1 MQFDFETGEIL
12 LLDKPLTWSSFDLVK
27 KVRNSLRIKKIGHAG
42 TLDPLA
48 SGLLIMCTGKF
59 TKKIEEIQAQEK
71 EYTGTITIGATTP
84 SFDLE
89 TEVDSTC
96 DIAHITEAD
105 LETAR
110 QKFVGIIAQTPPI
123 YSAVKVNGE
132 RAYNLARRGE
142 EAEIKSKNI
151 EIKSFEITR
160 VALPEID
167 FKVVCTKGTYIRSL
181 ARDFGKELGCGAH
194 LTKLVRTRIGE
205 YKLEDALSVD
215 DIMRIRDERIARF
228 REEQEAKD
236 QETPDQA

>member
-1 MQFDFETGEIL
+1 MNYDFEAGEIL
-12 LLDKPLTWSSFDLVK
+12 LLDKPLTWTSFDLVK

-48 SGLLIMCTGKF
+48 TGLLILCTGKF

-89 TEVDSTC
+89 TEIDSTC
-96 DIAHITEAD
+96 DIAHLTEAD
-105 LETAR
+105 LLAAAQT
-110 QKFVGIIAQTPPI
+110 FVGVIAQTPPI

-132 RAYNLARRGE
+132 RAYKLARRGE

-160 VALPEID
+160 IELPEVD
-167 FKVVCTKGTYIRSL
+167 FKVTCSKGTYIRSL
-181 ARDFGKELGCGAH
+181 ARDFGAKLGCGGH
-194 LTKLVRTRIGE
+194 LTKLVRTRIGN
-205 YKLEDALSVD
+205 YKLEDALSVE
-215 DIMRIRDERIARF
+215 DIMRIKEARIASSSKNPEAQ
-228 REEQEAKD
+228 EEA
-236 QETPDQA
+236 

>member
-1 MQFDFETGEIL
+1 MKNYDFEAGEIL
-12 LLDKPLTWSSFDLVK
+12 LLDKPLTWTSFDLVK
-27 KVRNSLRIKKIGHAG
+27 KVRNTLRIKKIGHAG

-48 SGLLIMCTGKF
+48 TGLLIMCTGKF
-59 TKKIEEIQAQEK
+59 TKKIDEIQAQEK

-96 DIAHITEAD
+96 DIAHLTEAD
-105 LETAR
+105 LEAAR

-160 VALPEID
+160 IELPEID
-167 FKVVCTKGTYIRSL
+167 FKVICSKGTYIRSL
-181 ARDFGKELGCGAH
+181 ARDFGKELGCGGY
-194 LTKLVRTRIGE
+194 LTKLERTRIGQ
-205 YKLEDALSVD
+205 YKLEDALTVD
-215 DIMRIRDERIARF
+215 DIMRIKEERLKQAA
-228 REEQEAKD
+228 EKPN
-236 QETPDQA
+236 PDQ

>member
-1 MQFDFETGEIL
+1 MNYDFEAGEIL
-12 LLDKPLTWSSFDLVK
+12 LLDKPLTWTSFDLVK

-48 SGLLIMCTGKF
+48 TGLLILCTGKF

-96 DIAHITEAD
+96 DIAHITEEE
-105 LETAR
+105 LR
-110 QKFVGIIAQTPPI
+110 QAAEGFVGVIAQIPPI

-132 RAYNLARRGE
+132 RAYTLARRGE
-142 EAEIKSKNI
+142 EAEIKAKNI

-160 VALPEID
+160 IELPEVD
-167 FKVVCTKGTYIRSL
+167 FKVVCSKGTYIRSL
-181 ARDFGKELGCGAH
+181 ARDFGAKLGCGAH
-194 LTKLVRTRIGE
+194 LSKLVRTRIGN
-205 YKLEDALSVD
+205 YKLEDALSVE
-215 DIMRIRDERIARF
+215 DIMRIKDERIAKTR
-228 REEQEAKD
+228 
-236 QETPDQA
+236 PDSN